1 MNSSH
6 FKIQDVLSIKTP
18 EEFEVLSLKIFQ
30 WQAAFNPLY
39 SNYIRAL
46 NIAPDSIRK
55 ITKIPFLPI
64 SFFKTN
70 EVKTGEY
77 LPATV
82 FTSSGTGGNQK
93 NSQHLVKS
101 LEDYISTC
109 IKGFELAYGNVKD
122 YCVLALLP
130 SYLERKGSSLIDM
143 TAKLIELSG
152 HPKSGFF
159 LHNHKDLNDT
169 IQALETQSQPYI
181 LLGVTYALLDFA
193 TEFPQYIQHGII
205 METGGMK
212 GKREEM
218 IRQEVHNILNQQLG
232 TTLIHSEYG
241 MTELFS
247 QAYSKGHGIFE
258 CPPWMKVLS
267 RDFTDPLNTRESGSG
282 GINIIDLANLHSCC
296 FIAAMDLGQVEESGA
311 FSIQGRFD
319 HADVRG
325 CNLMIS

>member
-1 MNSSH
+1 MNYSL
-6 FKIQDVLSIKTP
+6 FKIQEVLSIKTP
-18 EEFEVLSLKIFQ
+18 DEFEALSLKIFR
-30 WQAAFNPLY
+30 WQAALNPVY
-39 SNYIRAL
+39 ANYIRAL
-46 NIAPDSIRK
+46 NIVPESIQK
-55 ITKIPFLPI
+55 SQEIPFLPI
-64 SFFKTN
+64 SFFKTK
-70 EVKTGEY
+70 EVKTGIYQPE
-77 LPATV
+77 AI
-82 FTSSGTGGNQK
+82 FTSSGTSGHQ
-93 NSQHLVKS
+93 NSQHLVRT

-109 IKGFELAYGNVKD
+109 IKGFEMAYGNIED

-130 SYLERKGSSLIDM
+130 NYLERKGSSLIDM
-143 TAKLIELSG
+143 TNKLIELSE

-159 LHNHKDLNDT
+159 LHELSSLNEV
-169 IQALETQSQPYI
+169 IHELENNSQPYI

-193 TEFPQYIQHGII
+193 GAFPQRIKHGII

-218 IRQEVHNILNQQLG
+218 IRQEVHDFLNLQLG
-232 TTLIHSEYG
+232 TTSIHSEYG

-247 QAYSKGHGIFE
+247 QAYSNGNGIFK
-258 CPPWMKVLS
+258 CPPWMKVFS
-267 RDFTDPLNTRESGSG
+267 RDFTDPLENRESGSG

-296 FIAAMDLGQVEESGA
+296 FIATMDLGNIEENGT